1 MRNEKG
7 QMLVQALVAIGLISV
22 ASFFMAQ
29 MFVDQHRQI
38 RSIEM
43 KQESI
48 DLRNLLTMTLMSS
61 ATCCPLGNSSIADY
75 DFTEGS
81 TSDVSLKS
89 MFSFCS
95 SSSNPNPPVLIS
107 SSGGTFY
114 KYFTVKNISLINI
127 TRPDAVASPSK
138 YLANIKV
145 DIENRDQSGRVLN
158 PIVLPIS
165 FSTSTIASE
174 PAASTKRRVTACSN
188 VSGAGGGSS
197 MAGDFT
203 NGAQVYSVAGTYSF
217 TIPAN
222 VTRIKVELW
231 GGGTMA
237 NVNDSGGFTGASGGY
252 SLDYFQVT
260 PGTSYSVVVGKAGPT
275 NLPTSGNAGNS
286 SFGALLTAGGATFVP
301 GGTKGGVGSGKW
313 GVNGIDGVVSITSSF
328 YEEGWG
334 THYSCS
340 PVNGAQAPFGS
351 YQWGSGAGTCGGI
364 PRDAQPG
371 RVVLSW

>member
-7 QMLVQALVAIGLISV
+7 QMLVQAVVAIGLISI
-22 ASFFMAQ
+22 ASYFIAQ

-38 RSIEM
+38 RTIEM

-48 DLRNLLTMTLMSS
+48 DLRNLLTMTFMSS
-61 ATCCPLGNSSIADY
+61 TSCCPIGNSSIADF

-81 TSDVSLKS
+81 TVDVPVKS
-89 MFSFCS
+89 IFSFCT
-95 SSSNPNPPVLIS
+95 SSSNPSPPVLVG
-107 SSGGTFY
+107 SSGGTVY
-114 KYFTVKNISLINI
+114 KYFNIKNISLINI
-127 TRPDAVASPSK
+127 TRPDAVASPNK

-145 DIENRDQSGRVLN
+145 DIENKDTTGRPLN
-158 PIVLPIS
+158 SLVLPIS
-165 FSTSTIASE
+165 FLTSTIATE
-174 PAASTKRRVTACSN
+174 PAASTKRKVTACSN

-203 NGAQVYSVAGTYSF
+203 SGAQVYSVPGTYNF

-222 VTRIKVELW
+222 VTRVKVELW

-237 NVNDSGGFTGASGGY
+237 NVNLSGGFTGASGGY

-275 NLPTSGNAGNS
+275 NLPTSGNAGDS
-286 SFGALLTAGGATFVP
+286 SFGSLLIAGGATFVA
-301 GGTKGGVGSGKW
+301 GGTKGGIGSGKW
-313 GVNGIDGVVSITSSF
+313 GVNGIDGVTSITSSY

-334 THYSCS
+334 NHESCL
-340 PVNGAQAPFGS
+340 PVNGTQAPFGS
-351 YQWGSGAGTCGGI
+351 YQWGSGEGTCGGI
-364 PRDAQPG
+364 PREAQPG
-371 RVVLSW
+371 RAVISW